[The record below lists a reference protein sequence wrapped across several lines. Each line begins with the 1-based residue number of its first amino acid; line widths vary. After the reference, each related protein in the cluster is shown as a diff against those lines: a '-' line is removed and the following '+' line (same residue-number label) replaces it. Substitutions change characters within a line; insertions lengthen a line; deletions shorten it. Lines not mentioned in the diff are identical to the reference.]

1 MSSRTQKTLNII
13 GCGRVGRTLGSLWH
27 AQHAFVIQ
35 DVLNGTPHGARSAVA
50 FIGDGHAVG
59 WLEKMR
65 PADVWMLTPPDARIV
80 HCCEQLAQSGLLRR
94 GDIVFHCSGALPSG
108 DLRAAAAAGA
118 SVASVHPLKSFA
130 DPHQAALTFAGTW
143 CAVEGDR
150 AALDVLQPAFER
162 IGARLSAIDPQ
173 FKTIYHAASVI
184 VCNYLTALLETGLR
198 AYEKSGVT
206 RDAALSMMEPLVRET
221 VDNVFRL
228 GTVKALTGPIARGDH
243 AVVAHQLEALSAW
256 DAHAAEIYKALGA
269 VALQLARAQGEA
281 DAGALAQLERLL
293 ENKQK

>member
-1 MSSRTQKTLNII
+1 MRNRIQRTLNII
-13 GCGRVGRTLGSLWH
+13 GCGRVGRTLGSLWL

-35 DVLNGTPHGARSAVA
+35 DVLDGTPHGARSAVA

-59 WLEKMR
+59 WLEEMR

-80 HCCEQLAQSGLLRR
+80 HCCEQLAPSGLLRR

-108 DLRAAAAAGA
+108 ELRAAAAAGA

-130 DPHQAALTFAGTW
+130 DPHQAVLTFTGTW

-150 AALDVLQPAFER
+150 AALDVLQPAFEV

-198 AYEKSGVT
+198 AYQKSGLT
-206 RDAALSMMEPLVRET
+206 REMALTMMEPLVRET

-243 AVVAHQLEALSAW
+243 AVVARHLEALSAW
-256 DAHAAEIYKALGA
+256 DAHTGDIYKTLGV

-293 ENKQK
+293 D